1 MNGKK
6 TKPSVPFALLHEDA
20 ENKIF
25 DAVNESAKVNKIP
38 FFLLEGIL
46 TNILHQVREQA
57 QAERENAAK
66 LYEKQLA
73 EYEESEKEDEQNGL
87 GT

>member
-1 MNGKK
+1 MESKN
-6 TKPSVPFALLHEDA
+6 KPRIPLALLHEDA

-25 DAVNESAKVNKIP
+25 NAVNESAKVNKIP

-57 QAERENAAK
+57 KVERENATRA
-66 LYEKQLA
+66 YEKQMEEYNKEQA
-73 EYEESEKEDEQNGL
+73 EEEGKECKKQ
-87 GT
+87 